1 MGSVNALAKSDFPLL
16 RRSVNG
22 QRLCYLD
29 SAATTPMPQAIGE
42 KLQTFYAQSYS
53 SVHRSVNSLGLETTN
68 AYEHARSNVAKFIN
82 ADPAEVIFTSGA
94 TASLNLVAE
103 SWGRENIHQGDEIV
117 LAVSEHHSNFLPWQ
131 QLAQAVGAKLRLIK
145 LNDQEELDLVQAKS
159 LFNEKTKLLAL
170 AQVSNVLG
178 SENPVAELISMAHQ
192 VGAICV
198 IDGAQAIPHERIDV
212 RQMDCDFYA
221 FSGHK
226 MLGPTGIGV
235 LYGKKALLEQMPPA
249 HFGGGMINYLDHDQA
264 TWEAVP
270 EKFEAG
276 TPNTV
281 GAIGL
286 GYAIDYLN
294 KIGFKNIE
302 QHNQELMN
310 YLLPKLAA
318 NPGVK
323 IYGQGQK
330 LGVVSFNLAGIHPH
344 DAATLFDQFGV
355 EVRAGHHCALPLMQE
370 LGIPAS
376 IRASF
381 YIYNDQAD
389 CDRLLEA
396 IKQTQEFFNE
406 SC

>member
-42 KLQTFYAQSYS
+42 KLQTFYAQNYS

-68 AYEHARSNVAKFIN
+68 AYEHARSKVAKFIN

-131 QLAQAVGAKLRLIK
+131 QLAQAVGAKIRLIK
-145 LNDQEELDLVQAKS
+145 LNDQEELDLVQAKN

-249 HFGGGMINYLDHDQA
+249 HFGGGMINYLDHGQA

-323 IYGQGQK
+323 IYGHGQK